1 MKKIT
6 EINVENK
13 KILLR
18 CDLNVSIKNGKI
30 LSDERIKASLK
41 TIDYLINKN
50 AKVIIMSHLGKIK
63 DEKDKDN
70 NSLFIVYKRLCELL
84 STKVLFSSATKG
96 RILEEKINSL
106 KPGEVLLMENT
117 RYEDLNEQAESK
129 CNVTLSKYW
138 ASLGDIFIN
147 DAFGMTHRKHA
158 SNYGIAKYLPS
169 AIGFLVEEEIN
180 GLDKVIKPKHP
191 FVVVMGGAKVDDK
204 LDLITK
210 ILPKCDYLLLGGG
223 IANSFLGTSYN
234 IGKSLT
240 NEEKYSELKKLLHI
254 YKERIILPKDV
265 IVEND
270 NKISTKLITDI
281 TDNDVI
287 YDIGKE
293 TIKEYK
299 EYIELAK
306 TIFLNGTMGMY
317 ESSNYEEG
325 TKKILKS
332 ISSQKSYTVIGGGD
346 ALTSVEYFKINGF
359 KFIST
364 GGGASLDYLANEK
377 LKCMDK

>member
-346 ALTSVEYFKINGF
+346 ALTSAEYFKINGF

>member
-1 MKKIT
+1 MKTIN

-13 KILLR
+13 TILLR
-18 CDLNVSIKNGKI
+18 CDLNVSIKNNKI

-41 TIDYLINKN
+41 TINYLIEKN

-63 DEKDKDN
+63 EEKDKDK

-84 STKVLFSSATKG
+84 KTKVLFSSDTKG
-96 RILEEKINSL
+96 KILEEKIKSL

-117 RYEDLNEQAESK
+117 RFEDLNEEAESK

-169 AIGFLVEEEIN
+169 AIGFLVEEELN
-180 GLDKVIKPKHP
+180 GLEGIIKPEHP
-191 FVVVMGGAKVDDK
+191 FIVVMGGAKVNDK
-204 LDLITK
+204 LDIITK
-210 ILPKCDYLLLGGG
+210 ILPKCDYLLIGGG
-223 IANSFLGTSYN
+223 IANSFLGTTYN

-240 NEEKYSELKKLLHI
+240 NEEKYPELKKLLDI
-254 YKERIILPKDV
+254 YKEKIILPSDV
-265 IVEND
+265 VIENN
-270 NKISTKLITDI
+270 NKVTTKNVDAINNEDI
-281 TDNDVI
+281 I

-293 TIKEYK
+293 TIKKYK
-299 EYIELAK
+299 AYIESAK

-317 ESSNYEEG
+317 EEPKYGDG
-325 TKKILKS
+325 TKKILKA
-332 ISSQKSYTVIGGGD
+332 ISNQEAYTVIGGGD
-346 ALTSVEYFKINGF
+346 ALTSAEHFKINGF
-359 KFIST
+359 NFIST

-377 LKCMDK
+377 LKCLDK